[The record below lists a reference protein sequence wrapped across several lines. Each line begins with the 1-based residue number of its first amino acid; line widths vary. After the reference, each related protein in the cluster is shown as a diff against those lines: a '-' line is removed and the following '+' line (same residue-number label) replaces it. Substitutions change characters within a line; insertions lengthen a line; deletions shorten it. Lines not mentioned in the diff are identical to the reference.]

1 VAQGTI
7 DDLLKPEVEKPPT
20 PLSKDPEVETQSEE
34 PTAEINK
41 DVSEIYNKM
50 KNENINTIQEAAV
63 GKFDD
68 IHVNLEALDD
78 TQFTALIERIKG
90 CRT

>member
-1 VAQGTI
+1 
-7 DDLLKPEVEKPPT
+7 
-20 PLSKDPEVETQSEE
+20 
-34 PTAEINK
+34 
-41 DVSEIYNKM
+41 M
-50 KNENINTIQEAAV
+50 KNENINTNHEAV
-63 GKFDD
+63 PGKFDD

>member
-1 VAQGTI
+1 MC
-7 DDLLKPEVEKPPT
+7 
-20 PLSKDPEVETQSEE
+20 EE

-50 KNENINTIQEAAV
+50 KNENINTIQEAEV

-78 TQFTALIERIKG
+78 TKYPEPLGLYQ
-90 CRT
+90 

>member
-1 VAQGTI
+1 
-7 DDLLKPEVEKPPT
+7 
-20 PLSKDPEVETQSEE
+20 
-34 PTAEINK
+34 
-41 DVSEIYNKM
+41 M

-78 TQFTALIERIKG
+78 TQFTALIERAFQLQVLIS
-90 CRT
+90 RL